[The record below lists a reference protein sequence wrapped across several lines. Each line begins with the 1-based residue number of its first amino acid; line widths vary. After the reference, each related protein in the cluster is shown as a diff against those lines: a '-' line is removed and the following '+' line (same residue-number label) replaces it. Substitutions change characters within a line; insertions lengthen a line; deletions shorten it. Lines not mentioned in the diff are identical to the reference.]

1 MTVERSISPG
11 APGSGAGMLP
21 GDVTWMMHYAP
32 RPRLLYLVQPKVACS
47 TVKLTLQNAELGR
60 RQEGSMR
67 EIAERLH
74 TPTPTVLRPAHEATE
89 LRRFVEDARASFC
102 FVRNPYTRVLSAYLD
117 KMRAPHLV
125 AIFGPKLGI
134 SEEDLDKPVS
144 FADFLERVARQ
155 APEDMDVHWRPQTYL
170 YDRLEPAV
178 EFDFVGAFETF
189 DADFAAFLCAV
200 DPDLLDYVAVFDP
213 HVTRA
218 ASRVDE
224 YYEDAESVALAEA
237 IYEEDFERFGYVMD
251 PGRASEAP
259 PIERWRNRPS

>member
-1 MTVERSISPG
+1 MTHGRGLSAG
-11 APGSGAGMLP
+11 AAASGAETLS

-32 RPRLLYLVQPKVACS
+32 RRQLLYLVQPKVACS
-47 TVKLTLQNAELGR
+47 TVKLTLQNAELGH
-60 RQEGSMR
+60 RQEGSVE

-74 TPTPTVLRPAHEATE
+74 TPEPTVLKPAGDADA
-89 LRRFVEDARASFC
+89 LRGFVEEARASFC
-102 FVRNPYTRVLSAYLD
+102 FVRNPYARVLSAYLD
-117 KMRAPHLV
+117 KMGLSHLV

-134 SEEDLDKPVS
+134 AEEDLDKPVS
-144 FADFLERVARQ
+144 FREFLERVARQ

-178 EFDFVGAFETF
+178 GFDFVGAFETF
-189 DADFAAFLCAV
+189 DDDFAAFLGAV

-218 ASRVDE
+218 ASRVAE
-224 YYEDAESVALAEA
+224 YYDDARNVALAEA
-237 IYEEDFERFGYVMD
+237 IYEQDFERFGYVMD